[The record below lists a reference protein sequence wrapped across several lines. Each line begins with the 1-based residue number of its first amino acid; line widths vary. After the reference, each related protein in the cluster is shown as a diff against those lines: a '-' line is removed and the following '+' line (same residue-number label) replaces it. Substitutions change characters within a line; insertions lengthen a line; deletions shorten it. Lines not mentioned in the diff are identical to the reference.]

1 MEVDLPHSHAVGPG
15 LRLGDEGVDS
25 LGSLP
30 DLRRQG
36 EAVDHRQH
44 VRQRAVLVG
53 VRMSV
58 VVGMLVT
65 VLVTVVVVV
74 MTMGLPLLPAAD
86 QDGHVGAGD
95 ALAAGRLGSDLH
107 PGEEGVH
114 IR

>member
-1 MEVDLPHSHAVGPG
+1 MALSRISAGREK
-15 LRLGDEGVDS
+15 
-25 LGSLP
+25 
-30 DLRRQG
+30 
-36 EAVDHRQH
+36 AVDHRQH

-65 VLVTVVVVV
+65 VGMLVVVLVTVMVVVV
-74 MTMGLPLLPAAD
+74 MTMGLPLLPAVD

-95 ALAAGRLGSDLH
+95 ALAAGRLGPDLH
-107 PGEEGVH
+107 AGEEGVH